1 MIIKYGVEYYFL
13 SENFYD
19 KSRKTSMINYGTP
32 HPMMS
37 DKMKQIKINYYLKMG
52 FNVLTKDFDIYKRK
66 VYKLTRNIKNKLID
80 IWNGNDYYDGEYIK
94 DNFNLPYHHKNYP
107 TIDHKTSIFEGF
119 KNNISA
125 ENISNISNLCFTKRY
140 INSKKYIKTEI

>member
-1 MIIKYGVEYYFL
+1 MVIRL
-13 SENFYD
+13 S
-19 KSRKTSMINYGTP
+19 
-32 HPMMS
+32 H
-37 DKMKQIKINYYLKMG
+37 
-52 FNVLTKDFDIYKRK
+52 
-66 VYKLTRNIKNKLID
+66 KNKKILLKNWD
-80 IWNGNDYYDGEYIK
+80 GYDYYDGEYIK